1 MWSLT
6 RSALLSVL
14 ERLTPST
21 AATRFRGL
29 QQCYRW
35 AVEEEIIVTSPMARM
50 HPPAIPEVPVPVV
63 SMDDLRL
70 RLLLKVCEGRSF
82 TERRDTAILRLF
94 LEPGGLRLSELTNPG
109 SLQPAIRTHGG
120 PEYGIAGGGSA
131 ENGRACPQ
139 TVF

>member
-1 MWSLT
+1 MESY
-6 RSALLSVL
+6 LLGVL

-35 AVEEEIIVTSPMARM
+35 AAEEEIIVTSPMALT

-70 RLLLKVCEGRSF
+70 LLKVCQGRSF

-94 LEPGGLRLSELTNPG
+94 LEPGDCG
-109 SLQPAIRTHGG
+109 SV
-120 PEYGIAGGGSA
+120 S
-131 ENGRACPQ
+131 
-139 TVF
+139 